1 MDAQK
6 MKVILGKCKGGDV
19 EIVDCFSMDYER
31 WNIYI
36 YIYIYILLKGLLT
49 CKSFLFCFVNL
60 WKESVF
66 LLVMR
71 GS

>member
-31 WNIYI
+31 
-36 YIYIYILLKGLLT
+36 
-49 CKSFLFCFVNL
+49 
-60 WKESVF
+60 
-66 LLVMR
+66 
-71 GS
+71 